1 MIRLAHFSDIH
12 LTSALPD
19 WAIGDW
25 FSKRLT
31 SWMNLRFAGRGR
43 RFARA
48 DDIMARLMDDLEAR
62 KVDHIVFSGDA
73 TALGFESE
81 MHCAADILRIGQF
94 PIPGI
99 AVPGNHD
106 YCTPR
111 AAASGAF
118 ERHFAS
124 WQEGRRIGEHR
135 YPFAQQVGPI
145 WLIGVNAASGNRWM
159 WDARGQIGAEQ
170 LERLR
175 QLLASLPGGLKVL
188 VVHYPVCLSSGRREP
203 WHHGLRDLDTLL
215 DVARVGGIGLWLH
228 GHRHTPYFLPQA
240 EGAAFPIIC
249 AGTATQEGIW
259 SFGEYRIDRDRLQAV
274 RRVYDPAG
282 RCFRDVE
289 EFSLRL
295 AASLDCR
302 R

>member
-19 WAIGDW
+19 WTAGDW

-31 SWMNLRFAGRGR
+31 SWMNLHFAGRGR
-43 RFARA
+43 KFAHA
-48 DDIMARLMDDLEAR
+48 DDIMARLMDELEAR
-62 KVDHIVFSGDA
+62 KVDQVVFSGDA

-81 MHCAADILRIGQF
+81 LLRAAEILRAGQF

-106 YCTPR
+106 YCTVK

-118 ERHFAS
+118 ERHFAR

-135 YPFAQQVGPI
+135 YPFAQPIGPA
-145 WLIGVNAASGNRWM
+145 WLVGVNAATGNRWM
-159 WDARGQIGAEQ
+159 WDARGLVGAEQ

-175 QLLASLPGGLKVL
+175 RLLADLPGLKIL
-188 VVHYPVCLSSGRREP
+188 VVHYPVCLSTGRREP
-203 WHHGLRDLDTLL
+203 WHHALRDLDASLE
-215 DVARVGGIGLWLH
+215 VARAGGVGLWLH
-228 GHRHTPYFLPQA
+228 GHRHTPYFLPHA
-240 EGAAFPIIC
+240 DGATFPIVC

-259 SFGEYRIDRDRLQAV
+259 SYGEYRIEGDHLQAL

-282 RCFRDVE
+282 RCFRDIE
-289 EFSLRL
+289 EFELKLRI
-295 AASLDCR
+295 A
-302 R
+302 